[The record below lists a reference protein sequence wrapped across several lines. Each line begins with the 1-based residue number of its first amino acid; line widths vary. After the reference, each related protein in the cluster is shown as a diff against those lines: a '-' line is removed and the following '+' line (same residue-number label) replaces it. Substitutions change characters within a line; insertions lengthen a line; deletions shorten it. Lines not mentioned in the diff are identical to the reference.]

1 MRKQKQEEYKGYR
14 TPGIRLMEPMLADLP
29 AFSEGQDEAALYPYH
44 LFDKAHLVM
53 LAEEGLVPRSDAAA
67 MLKEL
72 RSTEPDKVVES
83 RLEAGGAMHSG
94 EYLLIRRLG
103 EEVGGRMHLGRSSG
117 DLHAVW
123 RRCRQRDSLLT
134 LMREINRL
142 RAVFLEVA
150 SENLHA
156 VMPAYTHSQHAQP
169 TTLGHQLLAWS
180 SSLERCFGRA
190 AFAYGW
196 VNQSPAGAAIMTG
209 SDFPL
214 NRHRTAELMGFDGV
228 LPNTYDAILNEDTP
242 LDSFMAVASVHLN
255 LSRWASDLNFWFTSE
270 AGYIDVPDRFCG
282 TSSIMMQKKNPDSL
296 EYVRGA
302 VADAMGGL
310 VASFAVQKAASG
322 DPTMDLRYMDDAL
335 FRSFDMAVRNL
346 GWFIELMPALEVKRD
361 RMREMAGAHWAQA
374 TDVAGALVREKGLPW
389 RTAHQIVGILVRFT
403 EERGIRPQDVTP
415 ELLDEA
421 SVEYMGVGVGLG
433 KEALARAL
441 DPMAFVER
449 RTLYGGPAPEECR
462 RRMSEYRDRLRED
475 EASVEERRRRL
486 AEASESLESAIDGIV
501 G

>member
-14 TPGIRLMEPMLADLP
+14 TAGIRLMEPMLAGLP
-29 AFSEGQDEAALYPYH
+29 AFSEGQDEGALYPYH

-53 LAEEGLVPRSDAAA
+53 LAEEALIPKTDVAL

-72 RSTEPDKVVES
+72 RSTEPDKIVES
-83 RLEAGGAMHSG
+83 RMEAGGAMHSG

-123 RRCRQRDSLLT
+123 RRCRQRDGLII
-134 LMREINRL
+134 LMGEINRL
-142 RAVFLEVA
+142 RGVFLQVA
-150 SENLHA
+150 GENLES

-169 TTLGHQLLAWS
+169 TTLGHQLLAWT

-190 AFAYGW
+190 AFAYSW
-196 VNQSPAGAAIMTG
+196 ANQSPAGSAIMTG

-242 LDSFMAVASVHLN
+242 LDTFMAVATVHLN

-335 FRSFDMAVRNL
+335 FRSFDMAIRNL
-346 GWFIELMPALEVKRD
+346 GWFIELMPALEVKRE
-361 RMREMAGAHWAQA
+361 RMREMAGTHWAQA

-403 EERGIRPQDVTP
+403 EERGIRPRDVTP

-421 SVEYMGVGVGLG
+421 SVDYMGEGVGLSE
-433 KEALARAL
+433 EALTRAL

-462 RRMSEYRDRLRED
+462 RRYRWWSTRRDFGRMRSRSRKGNAGWMS
-475 EASVEERRRRL
+475 RRGSWSRR
-486 AEASESLESAIDGIV
+486 
-501 G
+501 